1 MKQIKNSTLAKWF
14 LIGDFNMIYQVRDKN
29 NSGLDRNLMNQFS
42 RALNFMEIKEIELID
57 RCYTWSNN

>member
-1 MKQIKNSTLAKWF
+1 MKQIKNSTLAKWL

-29 NSGLDRNLMNQFS
+29 NSGLDRNLMNRFS

-57 RCYTWSNN
+57 RCYTRSNN

>member
-1 MKQIKNSTLAKWF
+1 MKQIKNSTLAKWL

-29 NSGLDRNLMNQFS
+29 NSGLDRNLMNRFS
-42 RALNFMEIKEIELID
+42 RPINFMEIKEIELID